1 MTGSIEPVAPGTGV
15 PQPTA
20 GVRWSSVGATAL
32 GGTHRLSGQPNQDSY
47 LVAAV
52 NDAAVLVVADGHGS
66 AASFRSDRGSK
77 MATTSGRWLADRLL
91 EATAN
96 MDDPVGQL
104 GGVLPTLLAQMVERW
119 QEAVRVDHSLDPIDW
134 NDEGLSPDAATDA
147 DLLRAYG
154 STFLLG
160 LLSDTFAVFAQI
172 GDGDLVVRSSSGTT
186 AKAVAGDERLIA
198 NETTSLCH
206 VAVEQDARCSVLD
219 LSTDPLDLVLL
230 ATDGYGNAFE
240 EEDWAAGVADDLI
253 DLAAAEG
260 LTWVA
265 DNLPTWADDA
275 ALVAGDDVTVVVAFA
290 QLR

>member
-1 MTGSIEPVAPGTGV
+1 MTGSTEPVAPGTPV
-15 PQPTA
+15 PEPA
-20 GVRWSSVGATAL
+20 VVVRWNSFGASAL
-32 GGTHRLSGQPNQDSY
+32 GGTHRLSGQPNQDSF
-47 LVAAV
+47 LVTAV

-66 AASFRSDRGSK
+66 GASFRSDRGSK
-77 MATTSGRWLADRLL
+77 IATTTGRWLADRLL
-91 EATAN
+91 EAAVT
-96 MDDPVGQL
+96 MVDPAGQL

-119 QEAVRVDHSLDPIDW
+119 QEAVRVDHDLDPIDW
-134 NDEGLSPDAATDA
+134 SDEGLSPDAATDA

-172 GDGDLVVRSSSGTT
+172 GDGDLVMRSSSGTT
-186 AKAVAGDERLIA
+186 SKAVAGDERLIA

-206 VAVEQDARCSVLD
+206 VAVERDARCSVVD
-219 LSTDPLDLVLL
+219 LTTEPLDLVLL

-240 EEDWAAGVADDLI
+240 EEDWATGVADDLV
-253 DLAAAEG
+253 DLAGAEG

-265 DNLPTWADDA
+265 DNLPSWAEDA
-275 ALVAGDDVTVVVAFA
+275 ALIAGDDVTVVVAFA